1 MPIKDCPPFSPCFCA
16 SHPNVKQCQTA
27 DLNIDSEIWFL
38 IWVGIIFAFIVLYNK
53 NKSIKHY
60 K

>member
-1 MPIKDCPPFSPCFCA
+1 MPIKDCPPFSPCFCEA
-16 SHPNVKQCQTA
+16 HPNVKQCQA
-27 DLNIDSEIWFL
+27 LALNIDSEVWFL
-38 IWVGIIFAFIVLYNK
+38 IWVGIIFAFIALYNK